1 MMLLKHLAI
10 EKYSETTEKGILD
23 SARRVFTRKGYAAAR
38 MDEIAKEA
46 GINRALLHYYF
57 RSKERMFEK
66 IFIERISQFFG
77 GLVAILNSEA
87 PLTEKIRRIIDHD
100 ISTFQEHPE
109 LPLFIMQELSL
120 NPERLPKFMQ
130 GAGVNPKVVIDAFG
144 AQVKKASR
152 NGDMRATDGT
162 QLLINIMSMCVYPF
176 IARPMLRPA
185 LGLDEEG
192 FRKMMERRKTEVAAF
207 VMQSIKP

>member
-1 MMLLKHLAI
+1 VK
-10 EKYSETTEKGILD
+10 EVQSETTEKTILD

-77 GLVAILNSEA
+77 GLVAILNSET

-130 GAGVNPKVVIDAFG
+130 EAGVYPKVVIDAFG
-144 AQVKKASR
+144 AQVKKATR

>member
-1 MMLLKHLAI
+1 
-10 EKYSETTEKGILD
+10 
-23 SARRVFTRKGYAAAR
+23 

-66 IFIERISQFFG
+66 VFIERISQFFG
-77 GLVAILNSEA
+77 GLVAILNSEST
-87 PLTEKIRRIIDHD
+87 LTEKIRHIIDHD
-100 ISTFQEHPE
+100 ISTFQEYPE

-130 GAGVNPKVVIDAFG
+130 EAGVNPKVVIDAFG

-152 NGDMRATDGT
+152 NGDMRAADGT

>member
-1 MMLLKHLAI
+1 VLNKADSRKEPEATENAI
-10 EKYSETTEKGILD
+10 FEA
-23 SARRVFTRKGYAAAR
+23 ARRVFTRKGYAAAR

-176 IARPMLRPA
+176 IARPLLRPA

-192 FRKMMERRKTEVAAF
+192 FRKMMEKRKTEVAAF

>member
-1 MMLLKHLAI
+1 MLNNVDSKKGPEATENAI
-10 EKYSETTEKGILD
+10 FEA
-23 SARRVFTRKGYAAAR
+23 ARRVFTRKGYAAAR

>member
-1 MMLLKHLAI
+1 VKKIH
-10 EKYSETTEKGILD
+10 SETTEKAILD
-23 SARRVFTRKGYAAAR
+23 SARRVFTRKGYAATR

-66 IFIERISQFFG
+66 VFIERISQFFG
-77 GLVAILNSEA
+77 GLVAILNSEST
-87 PLTEKIRRIIDHD
+87 LTEKIRHIIDHD
-100 ISTFQEHPE
+100 ISTFQEYPE

-130 GAGVNPKVVIDAFG
+130 EAGVNPKVVIDAFG

-152 NGDMRATDGT
+152 NGDMRAADGT